1 LLDVGVR
8 LQSNSAKIKNQAFND
23 YANVKA
29 EIRSELQAI
38 VDSRNSTGG
47 LESLKKSLALSGTYR
62 DLLGKITSAENQEQL
77 DELYHELQIE
87 KDVYHQRAK
96 HLQTL
101 FDQRAELVK
110 AQKVS
115 LDDLIDEVKTI
126 EAETTDDLDF

>member
-1 LLDVGVR
+1 VV
-8 LQSNSAKIKNQAFND
+8 
-23 YANVKA
+23 
-29 EIRSELQAI
+29 
-38 VDSRNSTGG
+38 

-62 DLLGKITSAENQEQL
+62 DLLGKIISAENQEQL

>member
-1 LLDVGVR
+1 VAWSLL
-8 LQSNSAKIKNQAFND
+8 KNLWRCL
-23 YANVKA
+23 VHT
-29 EIRSELQAI
+29 AI
-38 VDSRNSTGG
+38 CSV
-47 LESLKKSLALSGTYR
+47 
-62 DLLGKITSAENQEQL
+62 KITSAENQEQL